1 MAGQCTLNDLIKQLQ
16 SSQSSGPSWLAQ
28 APPLAGQLGQ
38 WPLGPAAASGRAA
51 VLSMKQLQS
60 SGPSWLVQA
69 PPLAGQLGQWLR
81 TFNNLIKQLQSSG
94 PSWLAQAPPLAS
106 WASGRA
112 GAVYFQ

>member
-1 MAGQCTLNDLIKQLQ
+1 MVDQNESNWLIAQLWPVAGQCTLNDLIKQLQ

-81 TFNNLIKQLQSSG
+81 TLNGLIKQLQSSKVLV
-94 PSWLAQAPPLAS
+94 LA
-106 WASGRA
+106 G
-112 GAVYFQ
+112 